1 MKKLFKIMNFRN
13 DKKLVSWILFL
24 TLLKTAVETVGI
36 SLMMPFIQIS
46 MNFDEIH
53 ENKYYEMVY
62 SFLDINLEQNFVLLF
77 GAFLLV
83 FFLLRSFYTIF
94 YTYTLS
100 KFTKRFYLLVV
111 EKLYHSYLGLSYR
124 DFIDR
129 NSSRMK
135 QVVTQEAQN
144 SEAFV
149 STLITTFSDLLTII
163 VVYIVLLYIDWKITI
178 VFTLVLVINVV
189 LLKRTITPRIKKK
202 GAEKT
207 ELHRSMY
214 KTLDET
220 FGNFKMIKLRS
231 SEESTEKVFGT
242 LMQRLVRLAITNGV
256 LIILPRLFLE
266 FISFGLIISIIM
278 YWIMEYNENVSR
290 FLGILTVFFFAIYR
304 LMPSINRVFQSYNN
318 LNFLKKSLEIVSEH
332 ILERKEDFGDEK
344 VSLTSEI
351 VLNNLNFEYI
361 QDKPILKDINLTI
374 HKGENVAFVGPSGSG
389 KSTIVDI
396 IIGLYNPTSGSIE
409 ISGQTLDESNKRSW
423 RKQVGYIPQD
433 IFLLDATVS
442 ENVAMEPLDE
452 LDEERVIE
460 VLKEAYLYDFLVEHQ
475 EGLATIVGDKGVKLS
490 GGQKQ
495 RIAIARAL
503 YHDPEI
509 LVLDEATSALD
520 TATEIEIMKN
530 IYEAGA
536 DKTLLMIAHRLSTIE
551 NCDTI
556 YTLEH
561 GKIINIKNN
570 IKNSSDR

>member
-62 SFLDINLEQNFVLLF
+62 SFLDINLEQDFVLLF
-77 GAFLLV
+77 GVFLLV

-94 YTYTLS
+94 YAYTLS
-100 KFTKRFYLLVV
+100 KFTKKFYLMIV

-178 VFTLVLVINVV
+178 VFTFVLVINVV

-231 SEESTEKVFGT
+231 SEENTEKVFGT

-256 LIILPRLFLE
+256 LLMLPRLFLE

-304 LMPSINRVFQSYNN
+304 LMPSVNRVFQSYNN
-318 LNFLKKSLEIVSEH
+318 LNFLKRSLEIVSEH
-332 ILERKEDFGDEK
+332 ILERKEDFGDEE
-344 VSLTSEI
+344 VSLTRDI

-409 ISGQTLDESNKRSW
+409 ISGQTLDKSNKRSW

-442 ENVAMEPLDE
+442 ENVAMEPLEE
-452 LDEERVIE
+452 LDEDRVIE

-536 DKTLLMIAHRLSTIE
+536 NKTLLMIAHRLSTIE

-561 GKIINIKNN
+561 GKIIDIK
-570 IKNSSDR
+570 KNKKIV

>member
-62 SFLDINLEQNFVLLF
+62 SFLDINLEQDFVLLF
-77 GAFLLV
+77 GVFLLV

-94 YTYTLS
+94 YAYTLS
-100 KFTKRFYLLVV
+100 KFTKKFYLMIV

-178 VFTLVLVINVV
+178 VFTFVLVINVV

-231 SEESTEKVFGT
+231 SEENTEKVFGT

-256 LIILPRLFLE
+256 LLMLPRLFL
-266 FISFGLIISIIM
+266 
-278 YWIMEYNENVSR
+278 
-290 FLGILTVFFFAIYR
+290 
-304 LMPSINRVFQSYNN
+304 
-318 LNFLKKSLEIVSEH
+318 
-332 ILERKEDFGDEK
+332 
-344 VSLTSEI
+344 
-351 VLNNLNFEYI
+351 
-361 QDKPILKDINLTI
+361 
-374 HKGENVAFVGPSGSG
+374 
-389 KSTIVDI
+389 
-396 IIGLYNPTSGSIE
+396 
-409 ISGQTLDESNKRSW
+409 
-423 RKQVGYIPQD
+423 
-433 IFLLDATVS
+433 
-442 ENVAMEPLDE
+442 
-452 LDEERVIE
+452 
-460 VLKEAYLYDFLVEHQ
+460 
-475 EGLATIVGDKGVKLS
+475 
-490 GGQKQ
+490 
-495 RIAIARAL
+495 
-503 YHDPEI
+503 
-509 LVLDEATSALD
+509 
-520 TATEIEIMKN
+520 
-530 IYEAGA
+530 
-536 DKTLLMIAHRLSTIE
+536 
-551 NCDTI
+551 
-556 YTLEH
+556 
-561 GKIINIKNN
+561 
-570 IKNSSDR
+570 

>member
-1 MKKLFKIMNFRN
+1 
-13 DKKLVSWILFL
+13 
-24 TLLKTAVETVGI
+24 
-36 SLMMPFIQIS
+36 
-46 MNFDEIH
+46 
-53 ENKYYEMVY
+53 
-62 SFLDINLEQNFVLLF
+62 
-77 GAFLLV
+77 
-83 FFLLRSFYTIF
+83 
-94 YTYTLS
+94 
-100 KFTKRFYLLVV
+100 
-111 EKLYHSYLGLSYR
+111 
-124 DFIDR
+124 
-129 NSSRMK
+129 
-135 QVVTQEAQN
+135 
-144 SEAFV
+144 
-149 STLITTFSDLLTII
+149 
-163 VVYIVLLYIDWKITI
+163 
-178 VFTLVLVINVV
+178 
-189 LLKRTITPRIKKK
+189 
-202 GAEKT
+202 
-207 ELHRSMY
+207 
-214 KTLDET
+214 
-220 FGNFKMIKLRS
+220 
-231 SEESTEKVFGT
+231 
-242 LMQRLVRLAITNGV
+242 
-256 LIILPRLFLE
+256 
-266 FISFGLIISIIM
+266 
-278 YWIMEYNENVSR
+278 MEYNENVSR

-304 LMPSINRVFQSYNN
+304 LMPSVNRVFQSYNN
-318 LNFLKKSLEIVSEH
+318 LNFLKRSLEIVSEH
-332 ILERKEDFGDEK
+332 ILERKEDFGDEE
-344 VSLTSEI
+344 VSLTRDI

-409 ISGQTLDESNKRSW
+409 ISGQTLDKSNKRSW

-442 ENVAMEPLDE
+442 ENVAMEPLEE
-452 LDEERVIE
+452 LDEDRVIE

-536 DKTLLMIAHRLSTIE
+536 NKTLLMIAHRLSTIE

-561 GKIINIKNN
+561 GKIIDIKNN
-570 IKNSSDR
+570 IKK